1 MQIRPIKIALWDRYG
16 GSMPS
21 GWTRWLLE
29 QYEFPFEVVYPPDLD
44 NATLSEYDA
53 IVFPSGAIPSGQ
65 GGGGR
70 GGGDPSN
77 IPPEY
82 AGRVGSVSLDRTI
95 PRLVDYVRDGGT
107 VIAIGSS
114 TGLAYHAG
122 IPVANHLEGVTRD
135 DYYVPGSVLRVDLDN
150 DRPVTYGMP
159 DKIDVF
165 FNNSPVYRLTS
176 LDPSVRAIG
185 LFGTDKPLRSGW
197 AWGQEK
203 LEGGVTMIE
212 ADVGEGKMFLFGPEI
227 LQRAQPHGTFKLFF
241 NSLFLS
247 GVETNALVP

>member
-1 MQIRPIKIALWDRYG
+1 M
-16 GSMPS
+16 
-21 GWTRWLLE
+21 
-29 QYEFPFEVVYPPDLD
+29 
-44 NATLSEYDA
+44 
-53 IVFPSGAIPSGQ
+53 GAIPSGQ

-70 GGGDPSN
+70 GGDTSN

-122 IPVANHLEGVTRD
+122 LPVANHLEGLTRD
-135 DYYVPGSVLRVDLDN
+135 EYYVPGSVLRVDLDN

-159 DKIDVF
+159 DEVDVF

-212 ADVGEGKMFLFGPEI
+212 ADLGEGKMFLFGPEI
-227 LQRAQPHGTFKLFF
+227 LQRGQPHGTFKLFF
-241 NSLFLS
+241 NALFLAGAEGES
-247 GVETNALVP
+247 LVP